1 MALKTENITFDA
13 TDREGLASWWARALD
28 GRVNPI
34 APPFFVVVSR
44 NDGPGLA
51 FIGGRSTRRSAASEN
66 SVFGPLTMHS
76 AAGRTRTDARARSRL
91 CSTVARTRGPK

>member
-1 MALKTENITFDA
+1 MALKTENITFDT
-13 TDREGLASWWARALD
+13 TDPEGLASWWARALD

-76 AAGRTRTDARARSRL
+76 RRPNSN
-91 CSTVARTRGPK
+91 

>member
-13 TDREGLASWWARALD
+13 TDRERLASWWARALD
-28 GRVNPI
+28 SRVNPI
-34 APPFFVVVSR
+34 APPFFVVASR

-51 FIGGRSTRRSAASEN
+51 FIGGRSTQGAPATEN

-76 AAGRTRTDARARSRL
+76 ADRTRIETRARSPL
-91 CSTVARTRGPK
+91 CSAVTRTQRF